1 MRMMKGFFAILLCVC
16 LLSACDSGEDI
27 SSDESVSV
35 TETEKSTVSTENS
48 SSESEETEKSESKN
62 DTEDVHLPKDKF
74 KN

>member
-1 MRMMKGFFAILLCVC
+1 MIKGFLAILLCAC
-16 LLSACDSGEDI
+16 LLSACDSNGNPSADG
-27 SSDESVSV
+27 SVTM